1 MLFFGYVYQ
10 NGNVCPQKWD
20 NSNFSGGPKPFWH
33 TPIPRED
40 FEKTLGELDPSVTP
54 GNLARTFTILG
65 AIPRAL

>member
-33 TPIPRED
+33 TPVPRED
-40 FEKTLGELDPSVTP
+40 YEKTLGELELLYPHNVPNTGRS
-54 GNLARTFTILG
+54 AKESK
-65 AIPRAL
+65 